1 MRGDEN
7 TLKTRYINISE
18 DMYDLVDIVSNL
30 EGPRHPYSDKE

>member
-18 DMYDLVDIVSNL
+18 DLHDLADIISNL
-30 EGPRHPYSDKE
+30 EGVI